1 MFNNLLELVYFSIQK
16 IVLIGLSILAFLN
29 IQINSPAENFQTE
42 EIMLQ
47 NIETPVMP
55 EEKKIPPIEAEKKQ
69 TEKFQK
75 PSSEVITKTPQKIE
89 AQTTQIVV
97 TPKVEQIVTPPPQL
111 IPQGDLNETARKAL
125 VNVFCLT
132 KTGTIFEPITGSGVL
147 IDERGV
153 ILTNAHVAQYFLLKD
168 YKIKNFLDCVIRV
181 GSPANPLYKAELL
194 YMPSIW
200 IEENATNIKIDKPM
214 GTGENDF
221 ALLLIT
227 KRTDENALL
236 PQTFSATQFETG
248 LEDSKLSDPVLIASY
263 PAGFLGGLDITKNLF
278 ISSSVARIMKLY
290 TFRDIEPYTQD
301 AFSVGGTI
309 VAQEGASGGG
319 VFSLK
324 SGKLIGLLATSLL
337 EGKTDER
344 DLRAISLRHIDERIK
359 KYTGKDLRTFLSQD
373 LIQEKNLFNSTV
385 APQLTKILTDALD
398 NKK

>member
-55 EEKKIPPIEAEKKQ
+55 EEKKQ

-97 TPKVEQIVTPPPQL
+97 APKVEQIVTPPPQL

-385 APQLTKILTDALD
+385 APQLTKILTDTLD